1 MPDMTNDPLQPFEAK
16 MTKTISVLDE
26 DFNTIR
32 AGRANPKILDQIMVD
47 YYGSPTPINQV
58 ANVQVPEARM
68 IVITPWDTKMLRDLE
83 RAIQMSDI
91 GINPQND
98 GKCIRLAFPALTE
111 ERRKELTREVSA
123 LGENAKVAIR
133 NIRREALDAFRKQLK
148 DKQMPED
155 HFYTLETDLQKLTDK
170 YTEKVDQAVSA
181 KDKELMEF

>member
-68 IVITPWDTKMLRDLE
+68 IVITPWDTKMLRDLA

-98 GKCIRLAFPALTE
+98 GKCIRLAFPVLTE
-111 ERRKELTREVSA
+111 ERRRDLTKEVA
-123 LGENAKVAIR
+123 QLGEAANVAIR
-133 NIRREALDAFRKQLK
+133 NIRREALDKFRRQLK
-148 DKQMPED
+148 DKAMPED
-155 HFYTLETDLQKLTDK
+155 DFYSLEADLQKLTDK
-170 YTEKVDQAVSA
+170 FTGKVDAAVAA